1 MFQRVFTRANP
12 ALPYKSFV
20 IPHPPKKFLPI
31 LRWGWQKK
39 RKEENKEIVSNKQML
54 SSSQLGMNHQLS
66 CTEAGTCLS
75 PAKHSLARA
84 AAVDHQLGSPTSG
97 SQLLVL
103 EHKGGRRCLEVLEL
117 FPSVLGPFLAPL
129 MPCAGTR
136 DDECL
141 AALFFIWN
149 IKLRSCTLLNI
160 KHPMIVMKKSY
171 GFY

>member
-1 MFQRVFTRANP
+1 
-12 ALPYKSFV
+12 
-20 IPHPPKKFLPI
+20 
-31 LRWGWQKK
+31 
-39 RKEENKEIVSNKQML
+39 
-54 SSSQLGMNHQLS
+54 
-66 CTEAGTCLS
+66 
-75 PAKHSLARA
+75 
-84 AAVDHQLGSPTSG
+84 
-97 SQLLVL
+97 
-103 EHKGGRRCLEVLEL
+103 VLEL

-129 MPCAGTR
+129 MPCAGTG